1 VHLLKK
7 DNLNITE
14 GRLVYLAQKTRY
26 VNINDYILRG
36 IGMSYETIDWQ
47 QNGHVVVAT
56 LNRPESLNAMNNTM
70 GQELMDALTRLRD
83 DDSVRVMVLT
93 GAGERSFC
101 AGDDLKERDAGETE
115 LSAGPGSVLS
125 GGKTSYH
132 NFDTGKPII
141 AAVNGYALGGGFE
154 LALACDIRV
163 ASKNASFGAP
173 EVALGFFPGGGA
185 PLRLPRMMPGSIA
198 MEMLLTG
205 DRFDAETAYR
215 WGLVSHLVE
224 QDELLNTATSIAER
238 IANHA
243 PLAVRAVRE
252 LAYGTNDMT
261 LSQVQRMSAF
271 SRWIIQQTDDAQE
284 GPRAFVEKRQPE
296 YHGR

>member
-1 VHLLKK
+1 
-7 DNLNITE
+7 
-14 GRLVYLAQKTRY
+14 
-26 VNINDYILRG
+26 
-36 IGMSYETIDWQ
+36 M
-47 QNGHVVVAT
+47 QN
-56 LNRPESLNAMNNTM
+56 
-70 GQELMDALTRLRD
+70 
-83 DDSVRVMVLT
+83 
-93 GAGERSFC
+93 
-101 AGDDLKERDAGETE
+101 
-115 LSAGPGSVLS
+115 
-125 GGKTSYH
+125 
-132 NFDTGKPII
+132 
-141 AAVNGYALGGGFE
+141 
-154 LALACDIRV
+154 
-163 ASKNASFGAP
+163 
-173 EVALGFFPGGGA
+173 
-185 PLRLPRMMPGSIA
+185 A

-238 IANHA
+238 IAHHA

-284 GPRAFVEKRQPE
+284 APRAFVEKRQPE

>member
-1 VHLLKK
+1 LKNE
-7 DNLNITE
+7 NLNITE
-14 GRLVYLAQKTRY
+14 GRILYLAKEIKP
-26 VNINDYILRG
+26 VILIIIFLGG
-36 IGMSYETIDWQ
+36 IDMSYETINWQ
-47 QNGHVVVAT
+47 QNKNVVVAT

-70 GQELMDALTRLRD
+70 GQELMDVLTRLRD
-83 DDSVRVMVLT
+83 DDSIRVMVLT

-101 AGDDLKERDAGETE
+101 AGDDLKERDSGKTE
-115 LSAGPGSVLS
+115 LSSGPGSVLL

-185 PLRLPRMMPGSIA
+185 PLRLPRVMPGSIA

-224 QDELLNTATSIAER
+224 QDELLNTAMKIAER
-238 IANHA
+238 IASHA

-261 LSQVQRMSAF
+261 LNQVQRMSAF

-296 YHGR
+296 YHGK